1 MEVVRLA
8 TPKASG
14 RGRPQKSASAAVCAP
29 DVKFPIEVP
38 KAPQTAPQAVSV
50 LIKAISEDAIKLK
63 LLPGANAVRDMLDK
77 TFGNGGWRMRRY
89 SADGRLWC
97 QVGVYIPSTR
107 EYCDKE
113 SGALNLPCRD
123 VAQMKEDTSFV
134 SAASFW
140 GVGRDVM
147 ELDDIVL
154 KSTQVPIVKDDKG
167 VCRLQ
172 TSLKVDRFAY
182 DDAGSITMVQFITG
196 EGKKILWP
204 EA

>member
-29 DVKFPIEVP
+29 DVKFPVEVP

-50 LIKAISEDAIKLK
+50 LIEAISEDAIKLK
-63 LLPGANAVRDMLDK
+63 LLPNANAVRDMLDK

-97 QVGVYIPSTR
+97 QVGVYVPETKA
-107 EYCDKE
+107 YCDKE
-113 SGALNLPCRD
+113 SGALNLPCRNI
-123 VAQMKEDTSFV
+123 ALMKENTSFV
-134 SAASFW
+134 SAAAFW

-182 DDAGSITMVQFITG
+182 DDAGSITMVQFVTG
-196 EGKKILWP
+196 EGKKVLWP

>member
-14 RGRPQKSASAAVCAP
+14 RGRPQKNASAAVCVP
-29 DVKFPIEVP
+29 DVKFPVEVP

-50 LIKAISEDAIKLK
+50 LVKAISEDAIKLK

-182 DDAGSITMVQFITG
+182 DDAGSITMVQFVTG

>member
-29 DVKFPIEVP
+29 DVKFPVEVP

-50 LIKAISEDAIKLK
+50 LVKAISEDAIKLK

>member
-1 MEVVRLA
+1 MA
-8 TPKASG
+8 TPKTSG
-14 RGRPQKSASAAVCAP
+14 RGRPQKSASAAVCVP

-38 KAPQTAPQAVSV
+38 KAPQTDPQAVSV
-50 LIKAISEDAIKLK
+50 LVKAISEDAIKLK
-63 LLPGANAVRDMLDK
+63 LLPSANAVRKMMDEI
-77 TFGNGGWRMRRY
+77 FGNGGWRMRRY
-89 SADGRLWC
+89 FADGRLWC
-97 QVGVYIPSTR
+97 QVGVYVP
-107 EYCDKE
+107 EAKGYCDKE

-123 VAQMKEDTSFV
+123 IAQMKENTSFV

-167 VCRLQ
+167 ACRLQ

-182 DDAGSITMVQFITG
+182 DDAGSITMVQFVTG
-196 EGKKILWP
+196 EGKKTLWP

>member
-14 RGRPQKSASAAVCAP
+14 RGRPQKSVSAAVCAP
-29 DVKFPIEVP
+29 DVKFPVEVP
-38 KAPQTAPQAVSV
+38 KAPKTAPQAVSV

-97 QVGVYIPSTR
+97 QVGVYVPQTQA
-107 EYCDKE
+107 YCDKE
-113 SGALNLPCRD
+113 SGALNLPCRN
-123 VAQMKEDTSFV
+123 VAQMKEHTSFV

-154 KSTQVPIVKDDKG
+154 KSTQVPIVKDEKG

-182 DDAGSITMVQFITG
+182 DDAGSITMVQFVTG

>member
-8 TPKASG
+8 TPKTSG
-14 RGRPQKSASAAVCAP
+14 RGRPQKSASAAVCTP
-29 DVKFPIEVP
+29 DVKFPVEVP

-50 LIKAISEDAIKLK
+50 LIKAISEDAVKLK
-63 LLPGANAVRDMLDK
+63 LLPGANAVRKMMDEI
-77 TFGNGGWRMRRY
+77 FGNGGWRMRRY
-89 SADGRLWC
+89 AADGRLWC
-97 QVGVYIPSTR
+97 QVGVYIPATR

-140 GVGRDVM
+140 GVGLDVM

-172 TSLKVDRFAY
+172 TGLKVDRFAY
-182 DDAGSITMVQFITG
+182 DDAGHITMVQFVTG
-196 EGKKILWP
+196 EGKKVLWP

>member
-29 DVKFPIEVP
+29 DVKFPVEVP

-50 LIKAISEDAIKLK
+50 LIKAISEDAVKLK
-63 LLPGANAVRDMLDK
+63 LLPGANAVRKMMDEI
-77 TFGNGGWRMRRY
+77 FGNGGWRMRRY
-89 SADGRLWC
+89 AADGRLWC
-97 QVGVYIPSTR
+97 QVGVYIPTTR

-147 ELDDIVL
+147 ELEDIVL

-167 VCRLQ
+167 VCRMQ

-182 DDAGSITMVQFITG
+182 DDAGGITMVQFVTG
-196 EGKKILWP
+196 EGKKVLWP

>member
-29 DVKFPIEVP
+29 DVKFPVEVP

-50 LIKAISEDAIKLK
+50 LVKAISEDAIKLK

-196 EGKKILWP
+196 EGKKVLWP

>member
-1 MEVVRLA
+1 MEVTRVA

-29 DVKFPIEVP
+29 DVKFPVEVP

-50 LIKAISEDAIKLK
+50 LIKAISEDAVKLK
-63 LLPGANAVRDMLDK
+63 LLPGANAVRKMMDEI
-77 TFGNGGWRMRRY
+77 FGNGGWRMRRY
-89 SADGRLWC
+89 AADGRLWC
-97 QVGVYIPSTR
+97 QVGVYIPGTR

-140 GVGRDVM
+140 GVGLDVM

-182 DDAGSITMVQFITG
+182 DDAGHITMVQFVTG
-196 EGKKILWP
+196 EGKKVLWP

>member
-14 RGRPQKSASAAVCAP
+14 RGRPQKSASAAICAP
-29 DVKFPIEVP
+29 DVKFPVEVP

-182 DDAGSITMVQFITG
+182 DDAGSITMVQFVTG

>member
-14 RGRPQKSASAAVCAP
+14 RGRPQKNASAAVCAP
-29 DVKFPIEVP
+29 DVKFPVEVP

-63 LLPGANAVRDMLDK
+63 LLPSANAVHKMMDEI
-77 TFGNGGWRMRRY
+77 FGNGGWRMRRY

-196 EGKKILWP
+196 EGKKVLWP
-204 EA
+204 DA

>member
-29 DVKFPIEVP
+29 DVKFPVGVP

-50 LIKAISEDAIKLK
+50 LIKAISEDAVKLK
-63 LLPGANAVRDMLDK
+63 LLPGANAVRDMMDK

-89 SADGRLWC
+89 AADGRLWC
-97 QVGVYIPSTR
+97 QVGVYIPVTR

-167 VCRLQ
+167 VCRMQ

-182 DDAGSITMVQFITG
+182 DDAGSITMVQFVTG
-196 EGKKILWP
+196 EGKKVLWP

>member
-1 MEVVRLA
+1 MA

-29 DVKFPIEVP
+29 DVKFPVEVP

-182 DDAGSITMVQFITG
+182 DDAGSITMVQFVTG

>member
-1 MEVVRLA
+1 MA

-29 DVKFPIEVP
+29 DVKFPVEVP

-50 LIKAISEDAIKLK
+50 LVKAISEDAIKLK

>member
-1 MEVVRLA
+1 MA

-14 RGRPQKSASAAVCAP
+14 RGRPQKSASAAICAP
-29 DVKFPIEVP
+29 DVKFPVEVP

-182 DDAGSITMVQFITG
+182 DDAGSITMVQFVTG

>member
-14 RGRPQKSASAAVCAP
+14 RGRPQKNASAAVCAP
-29 DVKFPIEVP
+29 DVKFPVEVP

-50 LIKAISEDAIKLK
+50 LIKAISEDAVKLK

-113 SGALNLPCRD
+113 SGALNLPCRN
-123 VAQMKEDTSFV
+123 VAQMKEHTSFV

-182 DDAGSITMVQFITG
+182 DDAGSITMVQFVTG
-196 EGKKILWP
+196 EGKKVLWP

>member
-8 TPKASG
+8 TPKTSG
-14 RGRPQKSASAAVCAP
+14 RGRPQKSTSAAVCAP
-29 DVKFPIEVP
+29 DVKFPVEVP
-38 KAPQTAPQAVSV
+38 KAPQTAPQTVSV

-63 LLPGANAVRDMLDK
+63 LLPGANAVRDMMDK
-77 TFGNGGWRMRRY
+77 TFGAAGWTMRRY
-89 SADGRLWC
+89 FADGRLWC
-97 QVGVYIPSTR
+97 QVGVYCPQER
-107 EYCDKE
+107 EFVYKDAGGL
-113 SGALNLPCRD
+113 SLPCRD
-123 VAQMKEDTSFV
+123 PALMREVTSFV

-167 VCRLQ
+167 ACRLQ

>member
-29 DVKFPIEVP
+29 DVKFPVEVP

-182 DDAGSITMVQFITG
+182 DDAGSITMVQFVTG